1 MKTIFELEKDISK
14 LFIDLE
20 QDRLSLE
27 ESLIS
32 FEKLLQDYSVLN
44 RTKNQKFTLL
54 INNFKN
60 AIYKLQKI
68 KKIDKNIE
76 ELEHILNSLYLKES
90 F

>member
-44 RTKNQKFTLL
+44 RTKNQKFALL

>member
-1 MKTIFELEKDISK
+1 MKTIFELEKDINK

-27 ESLIS
+27 ECLIY
-32 FEKLLQDYSVLN
+32 FEKLLRDYSILN
-44 RTKNQKFTLL
+44 KTKNQKFTLL

-60 AIYKLQKI
+60 SICKLQKI

-76 ELEHILNSLYLKES
+76 ELEHILNNLYLKES

>member
-60 AIYKLQKI
+60 SIYKLQKI